1 MKINEKAHSFQ
12 ATGRKPMGFTL
23 IELLVVIA
31 IIAILAAMLLPALSA
46 ARDRARASNCVSNLK
61 DICTGIHVYGQ
72 LSGGEYF
79 FSGNDSSYTW
89 SGKLLSMGILPD
101 RKTCYCPSQK
111 IPENTEHWYTYGA
124 FYQTQSSGGNVFNI
138 FNLTIIA
145 DPTVAVLV
153 ADSSTKSTIYQGYF
167 RMVSDATTSGSY
179 GRIVNIHN
187 KMMNVGCADGHVATV
202 SPKELYNY
210 FMPSRY
216 YKNAP
221 WRGRITGYCDVDTK
235 TYVTITP

>member
-1 MKINEKAHSFQ
+1 MNERVLSFQ
-12 ATGRKPMGFTL
+12 STGRKPMGFTL

-46 ARDRARASNCVSNLK
+46 ARERAKASNCVSNLK
-61 DICTGIHVYGQ
+61 DLCTAIHVYGQ
-72 LSGGEYF
+72 ISGGDYF
-79 FSGNDSSYTW
+79 YSTSNATDYPTW
-89 SGKLLSMGILPD
+89 TGKLLDMGIIPD
-101 RKTCYCPSQK
+101 ENRKSCVCPSQK
-111 IPENTEHWYTYGA
+111 EPENTKHWYTYGA
-124 FYQTQSSGGNVFNI
+124 FYQGQSSGGNVYNI

-221 WRGRITGYCDVDTK
+221 WRGRITGY
-235 TYVTITP
+235 